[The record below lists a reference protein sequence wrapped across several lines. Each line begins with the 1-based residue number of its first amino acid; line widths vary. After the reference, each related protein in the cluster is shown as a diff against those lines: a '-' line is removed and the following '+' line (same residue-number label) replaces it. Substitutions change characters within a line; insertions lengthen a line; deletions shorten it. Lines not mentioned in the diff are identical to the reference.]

1 MYVFIVGGMRPK
13 PNGSL
18 EYIIFDFLV
27 VVMFMILMFSAI
39 SLILK
44 SDYFYKQE
52 GSAYDL
58 ATGIALCL
66 PLKSLKEVILN
77 SSNQKIQY
85 LFIFLPERI

>member
-1 MYVFIVGGMRPK
+1 MYLFIVGGMQPK

-27 VVMFMILMFSAI
+27 VVLFMILMFLAI

-52 GSAYDL
+52 SL
-58 ATGIALCL
+58 A
-66 PLKSLKEVILN
+66 
-77 SSNQKIQY
+77 
-85 LFIFLPERI
+85 